1 MAAIRTVAS
10 NHGFHRCGVGGEPFG
25 MHAQLAVSR
34 IPTETGSV
42 EMRNDQRATVLLLLA
57 LLKDRANN
65 GCSDVH
71 LDKHSE
77 P

>member
-1 MAAIRTVAS
+1 
-10 NHGFHRCGVGGEPFG
+10 